1 MLRWLAEAALRLYPK
16 AWRERYGDEVGDLVA
31 ARPVRPRT
39 VADLLAGAA
48 DAWLH
53 HRRIPGAGPLRVP
66 LAVSLVT
73 GGFLLWFLW
82 RPGLGDLSGVWAR
95 AAAAGPIAGQ
105 LRGTAT
111 SLFVAAGVTAL
122 LSLWQLGSAVRVHS
136 FHDQA
141 ARTTARRMLRTAGL
155 LAVPVAL
162 VVVLLLGQSLGQ
174 SLGPLGTAITGGF
187 FVPILMALVLPLPLI
202 ASAVPAFGP
211 AVLAAGRS
219 LAVAALMNGLA
230 WLAVAVLLVLG
241 QASPAFVTPV
251 AAGALIG
258 VSMTALVAGRTLARG
273 RAGAVDMPSLSGTTV

>member
-95 AAAAGPIAGQ
+95 AAAAGPIADQ

-111 SLFVAAGVTAL
+111 SVFVAAGVTAL

-141 ARTTARRMLRTAGL
+141 ARATARRMLRTAAL

-162 VVVLLLGQSLGQ
+162 VVVLLLGQSLG
-174 SLGPLGTAITGGF
+174 PLGTAMTGGF
-187 FVPILMALVLPLPLI
+187 FVPNLMALVLPLPLI

-258 VSMTALVAGRTLARG
+258 VSMTALVAGHTLARG
-273 RAGAVDMPSLSGTTV
+273 RTGAVDIPSLSGTTV

>member
-1 MLRWLAEAALRLYPK
+1 VLRWLAEAALRLYPK
-16 AWRERYGDEVGDLVA
+16 AWRERYGDEVGDLVT

-82 RPGLGDLSGVWAR
+82 RPGLGELPGVWAR
-95 AAAAGPIAGQ
+95 AAAAGPIAEQ

-136 FHDQA
+136 SHDQA
-141 ARTTARRMLRTAGL
+141 ARATARRMLRTAGL
-155 LAVPVAL
+155 LAVPAAL
-162 VVVLLLGQSLGQ
+162 VAVLLLRQPV
-174 SLGPLGTAITGGF
+174 GPLGTAMTGGF

-202 ASAVPAFGP
+202 ASAAPAFGP

-241 QASPAFVTPV
+241 QAAPAFVTPV

-273 RAGAVDMPSLSGTTV
+273 RTGAVDIPSLSGTTV